1 MFVSKAGAKV
11 RSQKDRI
18 IKMLKNG
25 IRVLDIAK
33 KYHVT
38 ESTMYKYF
46 NRWGV
51 EIIRCSKYERREF
64 EDRQKIKKRRHWKR
78 KCSPELIA
86 KKAINQKTNDKY
98 IRYINVESQKTRD
111 ARWISNILNK
121 AYL

>member
-1 MFVSKAGAKV
+1 MTEMGVKI

-18 IKMLKNG
+18 IKMQKEG
-25 IRVLDIAK
+25 IRILNIAK
-33 KYHVT
+33 MYHVT

-51 EIIRCSKYERREF
+51 IISRGSKYEKREF
-64 EDRQKIKKRRHWKR
+64 KDKQKTTKRERWKP
-78 KCSPELIA
+78 KYSPELLA
-86 KKAINQKTNDKY
+86 QRSINQKTNNEHIHY
-98 IRYINVESQKTRD
+98 IDFESQKTRD